1 MKLINNLKIN
11 SLIKL
16 SILFSIII
24 FFSINIIVNNSLSS
38 SKIDFTENKL
48 YSLSDGT
55 RSLLQNLKEPI
66 HMRLFISSNLVK
78 EVPQLSTYA
87 NRVEA
92 ILKSYS
98 SLSNGRVTLEIIDP
112 KPFSDAEDRAV
123 GMGINSF
130 NATEMSDPLDRKSVV

>member
-38 SKIDFTENKL
+38 SKMDFTENKL
-48 YSLSDGT
+48 YSLSEGT

-92 ILKSYS
+92 ILVAYQMEGLHLKLLTL
-98 SLSNGRVTLEIIDP
+98 SLFLTL
-112 KPFSDAEDRAV
+112 K
-123 GMGINSF
+123 
-130 NATEMSDPLDRKSVV
+130 TELLEWV